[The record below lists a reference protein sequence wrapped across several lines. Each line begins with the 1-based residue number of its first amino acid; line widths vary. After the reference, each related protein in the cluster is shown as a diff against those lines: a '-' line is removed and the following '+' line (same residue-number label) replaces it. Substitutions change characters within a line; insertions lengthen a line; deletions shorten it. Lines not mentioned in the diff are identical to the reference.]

1 MVQQHLLY
9 MTQLCSEL
17 KNAIEQDIFDVKA
30 ANHEK
35 LLERNDR
42 KLELMYGINDA
53 QGKLNELL
61 ALEMQNG
68 IDINQYRDSVDLL
81 EKELRHLYELNG
93 KLAAIVLPVR
103 DMYKQIIDDI
113 TRANGGSLFEVNA

>member
-17 KNAIEQDIFDVKA
+17 KNAIEQDISDVKQ

-53 QGKLNELL
+53 QEKLNELL
-61 ALEMQNG
+61 AIEMQNG
-68 IDINQYRDSVDLL
+68 VDINQYRDSVDVL

-113 TRANGGSLFEVNA
+113 TKANGGSLFEVTA

>member
-1 MVQQHLLY
+1 MVSEHLTY
-9 MTQLCSEL
+9 MTKLCNDL
-17 KNAIEQDIFDVKA
+17 KNAIEQDIADVKK

-35 LLERNDR
+35 LLERNDL

-53 QGKLNELL
+53 QAKLNDLL
-61 ALEMQNG
+61 ATEMQNG
-68 IDINQYRDSVDLL
+68 VDINIYRESVDNL
-81 EKELRHLYELNG
+81 ETELRELYELNG

-113 TRANGGSLFEVNA
+113 TQANGGSLFEVTA

>member
-1 MVQQHLLY
+1 MVNEHLLH
-9 MTQLCSEL
+9 MAKLCNDL
-17 KNAIEQDIFDVKA
+17 KNAIEQDIIDVKQ

-35 LLERNDR
+35 LLERNDL

-53 QGKLNELL
+53 QAKLNELL
-61 ALEMQNG
+61 ANEMQNG
-68 IDINQYRDSVDLL
+68 VDINIYRQTVDDL
-81 EKELRHLYELNG
+81 EAELRELYELNG

-113 TRANGGSLFEVNA
+113 TQANGGSLFEVSV